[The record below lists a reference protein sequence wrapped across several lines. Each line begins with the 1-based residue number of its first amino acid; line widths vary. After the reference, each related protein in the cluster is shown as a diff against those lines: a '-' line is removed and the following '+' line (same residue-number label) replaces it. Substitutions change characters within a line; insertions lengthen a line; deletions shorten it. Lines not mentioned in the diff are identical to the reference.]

1 MTLGMQLL
9 TTALTVA
16 VTIIVTTLVNY
27 FLSAPRRLKRQK
39 EQEHKEVMDKIDTLG
54 TYIAEIKDRQDCNYK
69 KFNEDITLLK
79 LGSQATIKNELKIR
93 YEKWLKLGYAPI
105 DAKDDLEK
113 MYVIYHKLGANGV
126 MDHIREQFLNLPDE
140 HVVIDKDSKK
150 KRSNKT

>member
-1 MTLGMQLL
+1 MSIGLQVGIAAL
-9 TTALTVA
+9 TTAVTVT
-16 VTIIVTTLVNY
+16 VTIIVNY
-27 FLSAPRRLKRQK
+27 FFSIPKKLKKQK
-39 EQEHKEVMDKIDTLG
+39 EEETQIVLNKIDALETH
-54 TYIAEIKDRQDCNYK
+54 ISEIKDRQDRNYK
-69 KFNEDITLLK
+69 KTDEDITLLK

-140 HVVIDKDSKK
+140 HVVKS
-150 KRSNKT
+150 RSRKNEE